1 MEAEMATAN
10 LGKVALTMLGLLA
23 FQNRDKIADFLKSK
37 QGEGGAEGG
46 GLLDQLSHGVS
57 GTALGDILDR
67 FRSSGSG
74 EKVDTWVRS
83 GPNAPISRD
92 DVTSAIDEE
101 TLEALA
107 QQTGLSKETLIER
120 ITRDLPSAVDRVTPD
135 GKIPDHITVASGE
148 PNLLD
153 DVPPS
158 KS

>member
-1 MEAEMATAN
+1 MATAN
-10 LGKVALTMLGLLA
+10 LGKVALAMLGLLA

-37 QGEGGAEGG
+37 QGEGEGGAEGG

-67 FRSSGSG
+67 FRSAGSG

-83 GPNAPISRD
+83 GPNAPISKD
-92 DVTSAIDEE
+92 EVTNAIDEE
-101 TLEALA
+101 TLETLA